1 MGLLDLIS
9 ELEEKEVVQELRMTV
24 KDNTIESMFSNI
36 SILVED
42 LCTAADNDWSLDT
55 DNLEG
60 VRVRIG
66 EGGFFMLRKSLH
78 DPIISL
84 QVEASSVDQVR
95 DVVIDPLI
103 TLLNE
108 ENVSSTLDIDCLTN
122 Y

>member
-42 LCTAADNDWSLDT
+42 LCTAVDNDWSLDT